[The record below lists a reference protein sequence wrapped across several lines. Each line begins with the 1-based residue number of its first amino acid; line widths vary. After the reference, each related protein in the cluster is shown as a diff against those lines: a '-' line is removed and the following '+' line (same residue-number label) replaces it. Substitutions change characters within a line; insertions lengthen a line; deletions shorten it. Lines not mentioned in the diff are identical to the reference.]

1 MTNNDMIS
9 NYVNG
14 VTQACGLSI
23 NEAKTVIYYAMATH
37 GINNI
42 NLMPMLILRGPQS
55 TGKST
60 IIEILKQIVYKP
72 TIIDGKVSSA
82 VLRDKLGY
90 ETTALIEEAD
100 SIDEGLLIRRYSRQ
114 TSNTVVKRGGAMK
127 GFQNEQLDIFGAT
140 VLHRRVPFRDA
151 ALDTRSIVITTRYR
165 QGGYYMPEFTTSN
178 LNEIAASVDWDKPLS
193 LPDGRVSDVWRPL
206 MYGAIAC
213 DEKDWL
219 TYALDEIM
227 RGKKRLEAGQK
238 YEPEYALI
246 YSLQTLFEERQKNK
260 SLPPLRISDVKPHLK
275 EQFDIKLLNYQIE
288 EMVRNLGFKVTR
300 PRGYSTVQ
308 PDDILLQQLVSKIQT
323 DV

>member
-1 MTNNDMIS
+1 MTNNEIVES
-9 NYVNG
+9 YVEG
-14 VTQACGLSI
+14 ITAACGLSI
-23 NEAKTVIYYAMATH
+23 NEAKTVIYYAVATH
-37 GINNI
+37 GISNI

-60 IIEILKQIVYKP
+60 IIEILKQIVNKP
-72 TIIDGKVSSA
+72 NIIDGKVSPA

-151 ALDTRSIVITTRYR
+151 ALDTRSIIITTRYKT
-165 QGGYYMPEFTTSN
+165 GGYYMPIFTASN
-178 LNEIAASVDWDKPLS
+178 LIEIENSVDWDKPLG

-206 MYGAIAC
+206 MYGAITC
-213 DEKDWL
+213 DEKGWL
-219 TYALDEIM
+219 VYALEEIL

-238 YEPEYALI
+238 YEPEYAVI
-246 YSLQTLFEERQKNK
+246 FSLQTLFGEKLINNISQ
-260 SLPPLRISDVKPHLK
+260 PLRISDVKPHLK

-300 PRGYSTVQ
+300 PRGYSTIQ
-308 PDDILLQQLVSKIQT
+308 PDATLLFHLVGKIQT
-323 DV
+323 EV